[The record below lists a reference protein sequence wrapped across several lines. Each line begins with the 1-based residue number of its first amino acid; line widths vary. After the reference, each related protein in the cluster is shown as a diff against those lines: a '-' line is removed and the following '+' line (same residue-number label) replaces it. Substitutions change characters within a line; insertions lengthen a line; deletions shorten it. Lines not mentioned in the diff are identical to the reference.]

1 MVKQLMLQQALTI
14 STPCVVSFIGGGG
27 KTSLI
32 LRLAEELS
40 VNGFKTI
47 ITTTTKIYAPEKL
60 PLLLAV
66 DVERI
71 LKGVQEI
78 FKEHNIAV
86 LGSKLGPDGKVHGI
100 DPNIVGHLCQEL
112 PAFVLVEAD
121 GAKGKSLKGYHN
133 YEPLLPKATD
143 LALAVIGADALG
155 KKVDETCVHRAD
167 QFCAATGVCGGAV
180 INPQVLAKSYRLLYE
195 IGSGQT
201 PTAVFIAIFNKV
213 DLLARPET
221 VSLELHNQLIKET
234 GSYKRLLSTTTK
246 DENPVPF
253 IFQATANK
261 PAVAVAVVVLAA
273 GLSKRM
279 GEDKLN
285 LKFGDSPVF
294 EATLKAILGADFDQV
309 IVVTK
314 PGSSTAAIAKS
325 YNCQVVENRTP
336 EQGLSS
342 SLKAGLN
349 AVSNSNQGV
358 LFALADQPLIKPE
371 LYRLLITHYRTNL
384 KLVTCPLYRGKRG
397 NPTIFDRRTWPA
409 LQQVEGDHGGRSII
423 ETLAADRADQI
434 AFVTVNDPAVITDL
448 DTPADYSRLLQKD
461 SKKINS

>member
-66 DVERI
+66 DAERI
-71 LKGVQEI
+71 LNGVQEI
-78 FKEHNIAV
+78 FKEHNTAV

-133 YEPLLPKATD
+133 YEPLLPKATN

-155 KKVDETCVHRAD
+155 QKVDETCVHRAD
-167 QFCAATGVCGGAV
+167 QFCAVSGACRGEE
-180 INPQVLAKSYRLLYE
+180 ISCALLAKSYRLMSE
-195 IGSGQT
+195 IGISQAS
-201 PTAVFIAIFNKV
+201 TAKFFAVLNKI
-213 DLLARPET
+213 DLLANHPEKI
-221 VSLELHNQLIKET
+221 VRELGNLLLKET
-234 GSYKRLLSTTTK
+234 ESYQQLLLTTTK
-246 DENPVPF
+246 DKNPVRY
-253 IFQATANK
+253 IFRTVADK
-261 PAVAVAVVVLAA
+261 PAFAVAAVVLAA

-279 GEDKLN
+279 GEDKLI
-285 LKFGDSPVF
+285 LKFADSTVF
-294 EATLKAILGADFDQV
+294 ETTLQAILAVDLDQV
-309 IVVTK
+309 IVVSK
-314 PGSSTAAIAKS
+314 PGSYIAEIAKK
-325 YNCQVVENRTP
+325 YNCQIVENRMP
-336 EQGLSS
+336 EKGLSS
-342 SLKAGLN
+342 SIIAGLE
-349 AVSNSNQGV
+349 AVDSSTQGI

-371 LYRLLITHYRTNL
+371 LYRLMINHYRTNL
-384 KLVTCPLYRGKRG
+384 KLVTCPLYQGRRG

-434 AFVTVNDPAVITDL
+434 TFVTVNDPSVITDL

-461 SKKINS
+461 S